1 MISMR
6 CFLISSLLLVAF
18 ARDAVADRKISDA
31 AKAELERGEERFRQ
45 KDYAGAIAAFD
56 AGYALDPQPIFLYD
70 KAQAQRLAGDCAT
83 AIDTYK
89 QFLATQPPD
98 KEAIRARKNIATCE
112 ALSPPPSEEPAV
124 EPSPPAAREQP
135 EPAKRAPIVQREQ
148 RAWWSDGVGMTLLT
162 SGLIGVGVGTGFAVA
177 AGSAADDTALATNT
191 DEWSA
196 AHDRWQRNRMI
207 AAIALGTGGA
217 LVISGVL
224 RLSLRDRNVAVTPHG
239 SGAMVSLG
247 GSW

>member
-1 MISMR
+1 MR
-6 CFLISSLLLVAF
+6 CFLISSLLIVAF
-18 ARDAVADRKISDA
+18 AHDALADRKISDA

-70 KAQAQRLAGDCAT
+70 KAQAQRLAGDCET

-98 KEAIRARKNIATCE
+98 KEAMRARKNIAGCE
-112 ALSPPPSEEPAV
+112 ALLPAPLVEEPAIEAS
-124 EPSPPAAREQP
+124 EPAPREQ
-135 EPAKRAPIVQREQ
+135 PAKRAPIVQREQ

-191 DEWSA
+191 EEWSGA
-196 AHDRWQRNRMI
+196 QERWNRNRLI
-207 AAIALGTGGA
+207 AGIALGTGGA
-217 LVISGVL
+217 LVVSGVL

-247 GSW
+247 GAW